1 MSDEILEK
9 ENSSK
14 IMEMNG
20 IIINKDKE
28 INELKLKVIKLGKNN
43 NELKL
48 ENEQLKTEL
57 KQFKKKINDNKLI
70 YPKNKLL
77 IQPTQRFIVFKES
90 TINNDEESFINYI
103 NSNNSGDKYKES
115 NLSNNDFNDLKENK
129 INISNNFTS
138 KMTPFKMQPY
148 KIFDHRKLDLNYKD
162 FEKNFLDEDL
172 LNEIKYNNNSI
183 INSMT
188 LHNYSIEQ
196 NDNSNLSSE
205 RKSNNKNNSEGIKL
219 HSSLFFKNCK
229 NIMNKNEYGILLEIV
244 KLSNAKQITKEE
256 TYLKI
261 TNLLD
266 NNYPELSNEFKL
278 LFI

>member
-43 NELKL
+43 NDLKL

-57 KQFKKKINDNKLI
+57 KQFKKKINNNKLI

-103 NSNNSGDKYKES
+103 NSNNSRDKY
-115 NLSNNDFNDLKENK
+115 
-129 INISNNFTS
+129 
-138 KMTPFKMQPY
+138 
-148 KIFDHRKLDLNYKD
+148 
-162 FEKNFLDEDL
+162 
-172 LNEIKYNNNSI
+172 
-183 INSMT
+183 
-188 LHNYSIEQ
+188 
-196 NDNSNLSSE
+196 
-205 RKSNNKNNSEGIKL
+205 
-219 HSSLFFKNCK
+219 
-229 NIMNKNEYGILLEIV
+229 ILI
-244 KLSNAKQITKEE
+244 A
-256 TYLKI
+256 
-261 TNLLD
+261 
-266 NNYPELSNEFKL
+266 
-278 LFI
+278 